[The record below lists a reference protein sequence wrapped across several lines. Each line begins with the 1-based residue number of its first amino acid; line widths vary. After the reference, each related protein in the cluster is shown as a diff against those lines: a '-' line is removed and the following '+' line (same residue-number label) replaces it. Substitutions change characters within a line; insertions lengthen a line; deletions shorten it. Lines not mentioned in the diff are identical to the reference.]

1 MREARHLTCDGCP
14 ARDPYG
20 AERPVLPQLIRFL
33 GWAALS
39 LAAYV
44 VLLLVVNYL

>member
-1 MREARHLTCDGCP
+1 MPKSVTCDYCP
-14 ARDPYG
+14 AQDPYG

-44 VLLLVVNYL
+44 VVLLVVNYL